1 MALFIEL
8 GINKR
13 LCKAIA
19 EMGWSEPTPIQ
30 LQSIPEGMSGKDM
43 FGQAQ
48 TGTGKT
54 GAYSI
59 VAIGRTKSGSPTP
72 TVLVMVPTRELAD
85 QVSSEMRTLSKYTH
99 HVVVPVYGGAPYADQ
114 IKGLSSGCDIVVG
127 TPGRII
133 DLCDKGYLHLDKV
146 RELVLDEA
154 DRMLD
159 MGFIDDMNTI
169 MSKLPE
175 HRQTLMFSAS
185 ISDEVRS
192 VAEKSMKDYVE
203 VSVSHDSLVPELV
216 RQYYVEVKRNA
227 KMDVLRDIMANGNPK
242 MVIFCSTK
250 KMVDDLYE
258 GMSKEGL
265 SIGAIHG
272 DMPQRKREKTI
283 HAFKSDRLNIL
294 VATDVAA
301 RGLDIDNIECVV
313 NYDAPLDPEAYTHRI
328 GRTGRAGRTGV
339 AFTFVTPR
347 EDRRIPS
354 YEEYMDRTVERVS
367 RKQIPGIQVSNPEIK
382 AMHRKDKPKSRS
394 EKPGSRADHAP
405 SSPVRQSSGNQ
416 RAPRDADLSVIA
428 LDISKEPGLSR
439 TDIVSHVMRASG
451 IPENKIGRIGMGKT
465 STFVEVESSVAQAVM
480 RSLNGSEFRGRRV
493 KAFVAPA
500 KLRYKQR
507 CSSR

>member
-1 MALFIEL
+1 MSLFNEL
-8 GINKR
+8 GINKK

-19 EMGWSEPTPIQ
+19 EMGWNEPTPIQ
-30 LQSIPEGMSGKDM
+30 LQSIPEGMAGKDM

-59 VAIGRTKSGSPTP
+59 VAIGRTKSGSSTP
-72 TVLVMVPTRELAD
+72 TTLIMVPTRELAE
-85 QVSSEMRTLSKYTH
+85 QVSNEIRNLTKYTRH
-99 HVVVPVYGGAPYADQ
+99 SVVSVYGGAPYSEQ
-114 IKGLSSGCDIVVG
+114 VRGLKNGCDVVVG

-133 DLCDKGYLHLDKV
+133 DLCEKGYLRFDTV

-159 MGFIDDMNTI
+159 MGFIDDMDKI
-169 MSKLPE
+169 ISMVPE
-175 HRQTLMFSAS
+175 NRQTLMFSATM
-185 ISDEVRS
+185 SDEVRS
-192 VAEKSMKDYVE
+192 VAQRSMKDPVE

-216 RQYYVEVKRNA
+216 KQYYVEVKRNA
-227 KMDVLRDIMANGNPK
+227 KMDVLRDIMANGDPK

-258 GMSKEGL
+258 GLSKEGI

-272 DMPQRKREKTI
+272 DMPQNRRERTI
-283 HAFKSDRLNIL
+283 RGFKENRMNIL

-313 NYDAPLDPEAYTHRI
+313 NYDAPIDPEAYTHRI

-354 YEEYMDRTVERVS
+354 YEEYMDRKVERVS
-367 RKQIPGIQVSNPEIK
+367 RKQIPKLQISNPELK
-382 AMHRKDKPKSRS
+382 AMHVD
-394 EKPGSRADHAP
+394 EKPERKQKRVKLVAKHAV
-405 SSPVRQSSGNQ
+405 SKGNQ
-416 RAPRDADLSVIA
+416 RAPRDADLTVVA
-428 LDISKEPGLSR
+428 LDIPKDLGASR
-439 TDIVSHVMRASG
+439 SDIVGYVMRSSG
-451 IPENKIGRIGMGKT
+451 ISEDKIGRIGIGNV
-465 STFVEVESSVAQAVM
+465 STFVEIDSSVAPATM
-480 RSLNGSEFRGRRV
+480 KALNGTTFCGRKV
-493 KAFVAPA
+493 KASIAPA
-500 KLRYKQR
+500 KVKYKKKTAT
-507 CSSR
+507 S

>member
-1 MALFIEL
+1 MSLFNEL

-19 EMGWSEPTPIQ
+19 EMGWNEPTPIQ
-30 LQSIPEGMSGKDM
+30 LQSIPEGMAGKDM

-59 VAIGRTKSGSPTP
+59 VAIGRTKSGSSLPT
-72 TVLVMVPTRELAD
+72 TLIMVPTRELAE
-85 QVSSEMRTLSKYTH
+85 QVSNEIRNLTKYTH
-99 HVVVPVYGGAPYADQ
+99 HSVVSVYGGAPYSEQ
-114 IKGLSSGCDIVVG
+114 VKGLKAGCDVVVG

-133 DLCDKGYLHLDKV
+133 DLCNKGYLKFDAVK
-146 RELVLDEA
+146 ELVLDEA

-159 MGFIDDMNTI
+159 MGFIDDMTTI
-169 MSKLPE
+169 ISMVPE
-175 HRQTLMFSAS
+175 KRQTLMFSATM
-185 ISDEVRS
+185 SDEVRA
-192 VAEKSMKDYVE
+192 VAERSMKDPVE

-216 RQYYVEVKRNA
+216 RQYYIEVKRNG

-258 GMSKEGL
+258 GMSKEGI

-272 DMPQRKREKTI
+272 DMPQNRRERTIRGFKT
-283 HAFKSDRLNIL
+283 DRMNIL

-313 NYDAPLDPEAYTHRI
+313 NYDAPIDPEAYTHRI

-354 YEEYMDRTVERVS
+354 YEEYMDKKIERVS
-367 RKQIPGIQVSNPEIK
+367 RKQIQKLDISNPELK
-382 AMHRKDKPKSRS
+382 AMHADEEPRQKPKRIDVVA
-394 EKPGSRADHAP
+394 KHAV
-405 SSPVRQSSGNQ
+405 SKGNQ
-416 RAPRDADLSVIA
+416 RAPRDADLTVIA
-428 LDISKEPGLSR
+428 LDIPKDVGASR
-439 TDIVSHVMRASG
+439 SDIVGYVMRSSG
-451 IPENKIGRIGMGKT
+451 IGEDKIGRIGIGNV
-465 STFVEVESSVAQAVM
+465 STFVEIDSSVAPMTMKA
-480 RSLNGSEFRGRRV
+480 LNGTTFRGRKVR
-493 KAFVAPA
+493 ASLAPA
-500 KLRYKQR
+500 KVKYKQKNK
-507 CSSR
+507 S